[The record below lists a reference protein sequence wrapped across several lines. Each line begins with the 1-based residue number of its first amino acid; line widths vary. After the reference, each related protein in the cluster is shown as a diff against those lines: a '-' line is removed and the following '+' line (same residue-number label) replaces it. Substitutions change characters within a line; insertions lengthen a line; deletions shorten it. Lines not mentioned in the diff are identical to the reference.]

1 MLIAM
6 GIVLV
11 IALLLAFPVTVQVSY
26 EKEFTVVV
34 GYLFFRFRLL
44 PSREKKKE
52 PHREKGKQEKQEK
65 KEPKSGKSEK
75 KDGIRE
81 ILKQKG
87 PGAVLELLVEASKLA
102 GSVLKR
108 FFSHVRVREFDL
120 LLVMASD
127 DAAQTALRYA
137 DACAVGYPAAG
148 ILRQACRCR
157 RFGISIV
164 PDFQRSQPEARLRFR
179 AGISL
184 FFLLKETVSAA
195 IRAAKLWQKFQALR
209 AKPQT
214 GTTPSGAKP

>member
-1 MLIAM
+1 MLIAA

-11 IALLLAFPVTVQVSY
+11 VALLLACPVTVKVFF
-26 EKEFTVVV
+26 EKELAVTV

-44 PSREKKKE
+44 PSREKKKK
-52 PHREKGKQEKQEK
+52 PRREAAKKEKDGSKSEKDEK
-65 KEPKSGKSEK
+65 KE
-75 KDGIRE
+75 GIRE

-87 PGAVLELLVEASKLA
+87 PGTVLKLLVEASKLA
-102 GSVLKR
+102 GSVMKR
-108 FFSHVRVREFDL
+108 FCSHVRIQEFDL
-120 LLVMASD
+120 LLVIASD

-148 ILRQACRCR
+148 ILTQACRCR

-164 PDFQRSQPEARLRFR
+164 PDFQKNQPEARLRFR

-195 IRAAKLWQKFQALR
+195 IRAAKLWQRFQA
-209 AKPQT
+209 APEKPQT
-214 GTTPSGAKP
+214 GTTPSGAKS